1 MTDTQPLP
9 RQIKIEEF
17 LPLVGQT
24 FEVHCDPKNVLLKLV
39 EATPGRQRAFDDRP
53 PFTLIFHSS
62 PDILLVDGLY
72 VMKSGKFGPDT
83 IYIAPTIAQPGAA
96 PGYYYQAVF
105 N

>member
-1 MTDTQPLP
+1 MTDQPLP

-17 LPLVGQT
+17 LPLVGQA
-24 FEVHCDPKNVLLKLV
+24 FEVDCEPRTALLTLV

-53 PFTLIFHSS
+53 PFTLIFHST
-62 PDILLVDGLY
+62 PEVLLMDGLY
-72 VMKSGKFGPDT
+72 TMKSAGFGPDS
-83 IYIAPTIAQPGAA
+83 IFLIPTVATPGAA